1 MHGNSMQTLKDQIK
15 TLADEIAQQE
25 LKFEL
30 RKRKRSSQTQ
40 EVFVQAVEWLV
51 VDALAAQVGVKNG
64 SFPVSRN
71 GNKYKK

>member
-1 MHGNSMQTLKDQIK
+1 MRTLKDQIK

-51 VDALAAQVGVKNG
+51 VDALAAQVG
-64 SFPVSRN
+64 
-71 GNKYKK
+71 NKSSNLH